1 MTLADCDLPWIP
13 PFRGKDLQANPRA
26 ISRGSFPKQ
35 NAVDADT
42 AKEKTTAMQQASSL
56 PQIPGLNVEPAVKR
70 LAGSVKLY
78 MKTLKKM
85 HAALPEQGQKIRDAY
100 AAGDFEVLRRELH
113 TLKGLAA
120 TVGAD
125 ELAEINARL
134 EGLAAGLQLPE
145 PSAMHDL
152 QVQIDSLHGTLGAL
166 SFD

>member
-1 MTLADCDLPWIP
+1 
-13 PFRGKDLQANPRA
+13 
-26 ISRGSFPKQ
+26 
-35 NAVDADT
+35 
-42 AKEKTTAMQQASSL
+42 MQQASSL